1 MRLSGSR
8 GGALAA
14 ALVLASGCA
23 APQRQAAPPGELD
36 RFLGSSAAERIGTEG
51 WIVVR
56 ELRRDVGG
64 GAEEEAIVVEG
75 QLEQGPDPER
85 LRVSIWRPERE
96 GWKRI
101 GRTEPVAGDEVRL
114 LELVRC
120 GGPVLLFEAVELEP
134 DRRRHRLFVLDE
146 LPRIRPVLGIERDV
160 AADADAGFSVTEDG
174 FAFRA
179 GAAEERWRCAG
190 GAYEVAAPASSV
202 G

>member
-1 MRLSGSR
+1 PDPRPGFQPGDRRAHAEPQGEAEGGHPEVQGAARQHVRRGRRLGAALRLSGSR

-56 ELRRDVGG
+56 ELRRVVGG

-114 LELVRC
+114 LELV
-120 GGPVLLFEAVELEP
+120 
-134 DRRRHRLFVLDE
+134 
-146 LPRIRPVLGIERDV
+146 
-160 AADADAGFSVTEDG
+160 
-174 FAFRA
+174 
-179 GAAEERWRCAG
+179 
-190 GAYEVAAPASSV
+190 
-202 G
+202 